1 MEIFKNNDD
10 YIIIVGCGRLGSH
23 LANLLSKARK
33 SVVVIDINEKAFKRL
48 SDEFSGFTIE
58 ADAIEIDTL
67 IKAKIEK
74 ANVVAATTND
84 DNTNIMIAQ
93 IAKTIYGVPMV
104 IARLFDP
111 TREKVYE
118 ELGIKT
124 ICPTTLSAMEFEA
137 IILGKEGK

>member
-1 MEIFKNNDD
+1 
-10 YIIIVGCGRLGSH
+10 
-23 LANLLSKARK
+23 
-33 SVVVIDINEKAFKRL
+33 
-48 SDEFSGFTIE
+48 
-58 ADAIEIDTL
+58 
-67 IKAKIEK
+67 
-74 ANVVAATTND
+74 
-84 DNTNIMIAQ
+84 MIAQ